1 MLLFFRCFRVVYK
14 AKINPLGIDND
25 IVNLGAYTFPLLFK
39 QLQVHQEFTV
49 DSLMGFNRS
58 QTLKYFFTLIFFF
71 LSFISVSC
79 SPPCRHDQIQPTT
92 TSPSI
97 NKPPVTRNQVL
108 YAKKTRPFFINN
120 QERYKK
126 RKKNTKNLTSRPAP
140 FSVMLPKGFVP
151 PSGSSPCHNMKPDL
165 VAFYC
170 DLSTASKP

>member
-1 MLLFFRCFRVVYK
+1 
-14 AKINPLGIDND
+14 
-25 IVNLGAYTFPLLFK
+25 
-39 QLQVHQEFTV
+39 
-49 DSLMGFNRS
+49 MGFNRS

-71 LSFISVSC
+71 LSFISISC
-79 SPPCRHDQIQPTT
+79 SPPCSHDQIQPTT

-97 NKPPVTRNQVL
+97 NKPPMTRYQVL
-108 YAKKTRPFFINN
+108 YPKKTRPFFINN